1 MEHSHTNTPPGGAL
15 QAPVRWQITA
25 FEGYLSELPLLMAL
39 GGLLMALL
47 FTAMLF
53 SVGNRLVPMLLFGL
67 ALCLVFLSMGFG
79 LALFG
84 GMKRWECTLTDTGV
98 EIAAWPCNPL
108 NVYTWLGPAVG
119 VLFGLCA
126 LLFLVLGYPLAAL
139 GNGLVGTAPFLPL
152 RLKPDKQYIA
162 FTALA
167 RVWFD
172 PEKKALRFVPLE
184 GVFRPG
190 LLICPPEQ
198 FEDIL
203 RFVQQKLGG
212 IPLEQGSIQPFRP
225 MRSLWRTL
233 GLVAEKAGFSC
244 HGKS

>member
-1 MEHSHTNTPPGGAL
+1 MEHSHAKPPPGGVL

-25 FEGYLSELPLLMAL
+25 FEGYLSELPLFMAL

-47 FTAMLF
+47 LSAVLF
-53 SVGNRLVPMLLFGL
+53 SVGNSLVPMLLFSL
-67 ALCLVFLSMGFG
+67 ALCVAFPGMGFG

-84 GMKRWECTLTDTGV
+84 GMKRWECALTGTGV

-126 LLFLVLGYPLAAL
+126 LLCLVFGYPLAAL
-139 GNGLVGTAPFLPL
+139 GNGLVGTASFLPL

-162 FTALA
+162 FAELA

-203 RFVQQKLGG
+203 CFVRQKLGG

-225 MRSLWRTL
+225 MRSLGRRL
-233 GLVAEKAGFSC
+233 GLALGRP
-244 HGKS
+244 